1 MARGADLFI
10 VCKNCGS
17 EVSPYVTECPYCGQ
31 RVRKRAPKIERGGGA
46 AGEIREPAAPKPP
59 KARKPRRTRRT
70 TASAGARFERANP
83 VSKLTANERP
93 VATMALI
100 AVAILAY
107 LALFA
112 NAYSPLDVII
122 VGPIDGDWW
131 KPFTAPFVSYGQGS
145 VLGGGGNAVLAG
157 GAYQF
162 ATLLTIGIFGWLLE
176 RRHGP
181 FVVLAIAI
189 VAGAGGMFVAQEI
202 ESIAL
207 AAGANGMA
215 LGLLCAWAVP
225 DLLAWRRSAPYDGD
239 LLGTAV
245 IAAVLLL
252 MPLMVDTA
260 DPYAGVTGA
269 VVGLLVGFPLARV
282 AQRA

>member
-1 MARGADLFI
+1 MARGADLFV

-31 RVRKRAPKIERGGGA
+31 RVRKRAPKIERGGGS
-46 AGEIREPAAPKPP
+46 AGGPIKEPAASKP
-59 KARKPRRTRRT
+59 RKQRRTRR
-70 TASAGARFERANP
+70 AAKPAGSGRFERTNP
-83 VSKLTANERP
+83 VAKLTASDRP
-93 VATMALI
+93 VATIGLVT
-100 AVAILAY
+100 VAILAY

-131 KPFTAPFVSYGQGS
+131 KLFTAPFVSFGQGS
-145 VLGGGGNAVLAG
+145 VLGGGGDAVFAG

-162 ATLLTIGIFGWLLE
+162 ATLVAIGLFGWLLE

-189 VAGAGGMFVAQEI
+189 VAGAGGMFVAQAI
-202 ESIAL
+202 ETVAF

-215 LGLLCAWAVP
+215 LGLLCAWVVP
-225 DLLAWRRSAPYDGD
+225 DLLAWRRSTPYDGD

-252 MPLMVDTA
+252 IPVIVDAA

-269 VVGLLVGFPLARV
+269 VIGLLVGFPLARV

>member
-31 RVRKRAPKIERGGGA
+31 RVRKRAPKIERGGSGNTIQDPVEA
-46 AGEIREPAAPKPP
+46 KPRR
-59 KARKPRRTRRT
+59 ARKPKPV
-70 TASAGARFERANP
+70 SSGGRFERANP
-83 VSKLTANERP
+83 MSKLAAGDRP
-93 VATMALI
+93 VATLTL
-100 AVAILAY
+100 VAICILAY
-107 LALFA
+107 LVLFA
-112 NAYSPLDVII
+112 GAFGPLDAI
-122 VGPIDGDWW
+122 VFGKVDGEWW
-131 KPFTAPFVSYGQGS
+131 RLFTAPFVHW
-145 VLGGGGNAVLAG
+145 GGGGDAVFAG

-162 ATLLTIGIFGWLLE
+162 ATLVGIGVFGTLLE

-189 VAGAGGMFVAQEI
+189 VAGAGGMFVAQSI
-202 ESIAL
+202 ESFPVAD
-207 AAGANGMA
+207 GANGIA

-225 DLLAWRRSAPYDGD
+225 DLLAWRRSVPYDGD

-245 IAAVLLL
+245 IAGVLLL
-252 MPLMVDTA
+252 LPVAVETA
-260 DPYAGVTGA
+260 DAYAGVTGA
-269 VVGLLVGFPLARV
+269 IVGLLVGLPLARV

>member
-31 RVRKRAPKIERGGGA
+31 RVRKRAPKIERGGGLPG
-46 AGEIREPAAPKPP
+46 GEVKEPAPPKP
-59 KARKPRRTRRT
+59 RKPKRTRRPT
-70 TASAGARFERANP
+70 KASSSARFERSNP
-83 VSKLTANERP
+83 VSRISAGGRP
-93 VATMALI
+93 VATIGII
-100 AVAILAY
+100 AVAVLAY

-112 NAYSPLDVII
+112 NAYAPIDVII

-131 KPFTAPFVSYGQGS
+131 KPFTAPFVSF
-145 VLGGGGNAVLAG
+145 GGGGSAVFAG

-162 ATLLTIGIFGWLLE
+162 ATLLAIGIFGWLLE
-176 RRHGP
+176 NRHGP
-181 FVVLAIAI
+181 VVVLVVAV
-189 VAGAGGMFVAQEI
+189 VAGAGGMFVAQAI
-202 ESIAL
+202 ETLAI

-215 LGLLCAWAVP
+215 LGLLCAWVVP
-225 DLLAWRRSAPYDGD
+225 DLLAWRRNTPYDGD
-239 LLGTAV
+239 LLGTGV
-245 IAAVLLL
+245 IAAVLLA
-252 MPLMVDTA
+252 MPLMVPAA

-269 VVGLLVGFPLARV
+269 VVGLLAGFPLARV